1 MYQELLELFS
11 EHLEKQDQLSKLT
24 ESQFLHQHGY
34 SDVHS
39 IDFIGRNKDANVTK
53 LATYLKMTR
62 GAASK
67 IVKRLQAQGLID
79 VYMKEDN
86 KKEKYY
92 RLTKVG
98 KRIFK
103 EHDKR
108 HQLWIKRDS
117 QFIKQYSAIEIQ
129 YIKEFMKDYNQ
140 YLEEQIQI
148 ITKKD

>member
-129 YIKEFMKDYNQ
+129 YIKEFMRTNTNYN
-140 YLEEQIQI
+140 
-148 ITKKD
+148 KKGLTLFS

>member
-117 QFIKQYSAIEIQ
+117 QFIKQYSTIEIQ

>member
-98 KRIFK
+98 KRILK

>member
-11 EHLEKQDQLSKLT
+11 EHLEKQEQLSKLT

-117 QFIKQYSAIEIQ
+117 QFIKQYSTIEIQ